1 MVVEGVLL
9 KHTESVEVLHLHN
22 ASNSY
27 EYTSTTINGLYTAI
41 IYQKL
46 MISNILPTFTS
57 LITFQCCRP
66 VDQNVSPS
74 WPSPSWFVAQMTV
87 HRGVYQICD
96 IDYRLLRR
104 AMRTLH

>member
-46 MISNILPTFTS
+46 LISNILPTYTS
-57 LITFQCCRP
+57 LINLP
-66 VDQNVSPS
+66 MLSPS
-74 WPSPSWFVAQMTV
+74 
-87 HRGVYQICD
+87 
-96 IDYRLLRR
+96 
-104 AMRTLH
+104 